1 MILANDF
8 RRQWADTCEDTL
20 QAVQAVGESGW
31 YVLGKEVAAFE
42 SALATLWGCS
52 HAVGVAS
59 GLDAIEICLRALGCK
74 PGDKVL
80 TTPISAFATTLAI
93 AKLGAV
99 PVFVDCDEYGLI
111 DLERSNAAV
120 RSDRSIGFFV
130 PVHLYGHSLD
140 LSRLQA
146 MREEYDIKI
155 VEDCAQAILAADVS
169 GARVGTV
176 GQMAATSFYPTK
188 NLGALGDGGAI
199 LTDDDGAAAASRML
213 RDYGQVRKYEHS
225 VPGYNSRLDELHAAI
240 LNRAHLPRLRQ
251 WTQVRRQIA
260 ARYLSGI
267 SNPAIRVPGAPPWSQ
282 SSWHLFPVCVAPE
295 QKSAFLAYMRGAGVV
310 VAEHYPAPII
320 DQPAMQS
327 IPHEITGDCSGARR
341 FCQSVVSLPIHP
353 YMTGEETAAV
363 VEACNRWNP

>member
-111 DLERSNAAV
+111 DLERSNAAL

-146 MREEYDIKI
+146 MRDEYDIKI

-213 RDYGQVRKYEHS
+213 RDYGQVRKYEHF

-260 ARYLSGI
+260 GRYLSGI
-267 SNPAIRVPGAPPWSQ
+267 SNPAIRVPGTPPWSQ
-282 SSWHLFPVCVAPE
+282 SSWHLFPVSVAPQ